1 MNNTI
6 KLLRVLFVLSLMALP
21 LAGCTDDAM
30 VLVLKVDAPKDGATV
45 NTPTV
50 TVSGR
55 VAGTEST
62 AAKVKINDTDVPVK
76 DRKYSAEIALNEGQ
90 NTINIVATGG
100 QAAPKEQR
108 TVTYKR

>member
-1 MNNTI
+1 MNNAI
-6 KLLRVLFVLSLMALP
+6 KLLGVFFVLSLLTLP

-30 VLVLKVDAPKDGATV
+30 TLVLKVDTPKDGATV

-55 VAGTEST
+55 VAGTESMT
-62 AAKVKINDTDVPVK
+62 AKVKINDAEVPVK

-90 NTINIVATGG
+90 NTINIVASGG
-100 QAAPKEQR
+100 QAALKEQR
-108 TVTYKR
+108 TVTCKK